1 MNNFNFLNVI
11 NVIKYLTITI
21 IMGTILVIYNTII
34 DNNLISYLFLITM
47 IIYFIHEIIKYII
60 KDEKDINNWFKNI
73 IIILLNIYI
82 FLIIIK
88 KYSLTTSIIY
98 SINETYF
105 MINYIISIIAII
117 ALIFSDILK
126 PKKINNKKIKK
137 NK

>member
-88 KYSLTTSIIY
+88 KYSLTTSLIY

>member
-82 FLIIIK
+82 FLILIK
-88 KYSLTTSIIY
+88 KYSLTTSLIY

>member
-21 IMGTILVIYNTII
+21 IMGTILIIYNTII

-88 KYSLTTSIIY
+88 KYSLTTSLIY